1 MLFTIKK
8 KKIGSLVKCF
18 DLFCFLYFLILNTT
32 YVFDIEQGSLY
43 TGLALKGTTVNVFL
57 FVVKCVQQIYLQV
70 SNKN

>member
-43 TGLALKGTTVNVFL
+43 TGLALKGTTVNVFFICCEVRAADL
-57 FVVKCVQQIYLQV
+57 PSSF
-70 SNKN
+70 